1 MNIEIIMH
9 KMYTKLIKRL
19 VTGSLLIFP
28 AVAYSQD
35 KPNILFIL
43 TDDLGYGDLSCQG
56 GTDIQT
62 PNIDRLFKAGVR
74 FSSFYS
80 NSTVSSPTR
89 SSLITGCYPDMVGVP
104 GVIRTNENDNWGYLK
119 PNAITLPQML
129 KKGGYNT
136 ALIGKWH
143 LGLDSPNLPNEK
155 GFDFFHGFLGDM
167 MDDYWNHRRHGINYM
182 RLNKTEVNPEGHAS
196 DVFTEWAIDYIREEA
211 EDRAPFFLYLSYNA
225 PHFPIQPPEEWLEK
239 VRKRERNKDEKRLKN
254 IAFVEHLDYCVGNVI
269 KALEE
274 SGQYDNTVIIF
285 TSDNGGHLPSGASN
299 GTLRGGKQEM
309 YEGGIKVPA
318 CMVWQKSFEPGTV
331 STKIGCTMDFYP
343 TLCSIAGVTID
354 HPIDGI
360 NMMPDLK
367 AERNTDSERIFFF
380 MRREGG
386 VYGGLCYYAARKG
399 DFKLVQNTPFEE
411 LQLFNIAVDPRE
423 EYPLGN
429 NIKEFQELKDAL
441 AQHIRRSGSIPW
453 QKSKEN

>member
-1 MNIEIIMH
+1 MKRKMNI
-9 KMYTKLIKRL
+9 KLIKSL
-19 VTGSLLIFP
+19 VAGSLLSFP
-28 AVAYSQD
+28 AVAFSQE

-43 TDDLGYGDLSCQG
+43 ADDLGSGDLSCQG
-56 GTDIQT
+56 GIDIQT

-104 GVIRTNENDNWGYLK
+104 GVIRTHENDNWGYLK
-119 PNAITLPQML
+119 PDVVTLPQML
-129 KKGGYNT
+129 KKGGYKT

-182 RLNKTEVNPEGHAS
+182 RLNGTEVDPKGHAS
-196 DVFTEWAIDYIREEA
+196 DIFTEWADSYIREEA
-211 EDRAPFFLYLSYNA
+211 KNTSPFFLYLAYNA

-239 VRKRERNKDEKRLKN
+239 VRKREGNIGEKRLKN
-254 IAFVEHLDYCVGNVI
+254 IALVEHLDFCIGNVI
-269 KALEE
+269 KALQET
-274 SGQYDNTVIIF
+274 GQYNNTIIIF

-299 GTLRGGKQEM
+299 GTLRGGKQDM

-318 CMVWQKSFEPGTV
+318 CMVWQKSFNPGTV
-331 STKIGCTMDFYP
+331 SNKIGCTMDFYP
-343 TLCSIAGVTID
+343 TLCSVAGVKPE

-360 NMMPDLK
+360 DMMPGLTAESK
-367 AERNTDSERIFFF
+367 ADNERTIFFV
-380 MRREGG
+380 RREGG
-386 VYGGLCYYAARKG
+386 EYGGLCYYAARKG
-399 DFKLVQNTPFEE
+399 DFKLLQNTPFES
-411 LQLFNIAVDPRE
+411 LQLFNLALDPRE
-423 EYPLGN
+423 EHPLD
-429 NIKEFQELKDAL
+429 IIAKEFQELKSAM
-441 AQHIRRSGSIPW
+441 AQHIRKSGSIPW
-453 QKSKEN
+453 QKLGEN